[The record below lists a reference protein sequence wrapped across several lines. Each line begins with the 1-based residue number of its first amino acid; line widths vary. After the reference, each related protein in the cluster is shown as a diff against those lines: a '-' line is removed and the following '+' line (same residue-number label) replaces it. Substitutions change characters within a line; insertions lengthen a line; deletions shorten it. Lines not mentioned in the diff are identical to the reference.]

1 MALSR
6 AAPMLLALA
15 LLLACH
21 EAVGDKKEGY
31 YPRRPQAP
39 AAEHSAAGMYAQH
52 SARAKA
58 AAFAMG
64 YNASD
69 VPGTVRRPPAGAGH
83 SHATRQAESE
93 QPRGAWGPPVGHI
106 SREFTRRRDV
116 LRGVRVNS
124 PVKSFVQNT
133 ERECIIEVSC
143 AGLWQVGA
151 APPRVPGHHY
161 GAGAPDVSGPAL
173 KAALLLKLN
182 ASARSWSHPQST
194 ACCARS
200 RYPARP
206 THSSPRCPTDTVTG
220 EAAAAQQLSFGRGGL
235 ESHLRTSRAHA
246 ACVPEPWWHE
256 GRLRMLGAGA
266 GPKRGDE
273 GRQGA
278 PGSRPS

>member
-106 SREFTRRRDV
+106 SREFTRRDV

-133 ERECIIEVSC
+133 ESC
-143 AGLWQVGA
+143 TGFA
-151 APPRVPGHHY
+151 
-161 GAGAPDVSGPAL
+161 D
-173 KAALLLKLN
+173 
-182 ASARSWSHPQST
+182 T
-194 ACCARS
+194 
-200 RYPARP
+200 
-206 THSSPRCPTDTVTG
+206 CPTTM
-220 EAAAAQQLSFGRGGL
+220 ALSRWAL
-235 ESHLRTSRAHA
+235 MVCLRRRTNS
-246 ACVPEPWWHE
+246 
-256 GRLRMLGAGA
+256 
-266 GPKRGDE
+266 
-273 GRQGA
+273 
-278 PGSRPS
+278 